1 MSPVKA
7 MMYFMCVNGMLSLF
21 SIVGVFGMVSSL
33 GASGWNIDLNTVL
46 GTGPEGI
53 GFTGV
58 AAIVGGLTSVIG
70 YFAGINPF
78 VATAYGIVVGFFIRT
93 FTAVFSVMYSI
104 QKAMPEGGAILG
116 GFILIIASIYA
127 ISVIWTLVQMATG
140 GTESYE

>member
-21 SIVGVFGMVSSL
+21 SIVGVFSMSSQL
-33 GASGWNIDLNTVL
+33 GASGWSVDLNSTL
-46 GTGPEGI
+46 GNI
-53 GFTGV
+53 GFTGIAGV
-58 AAIVGGLTSVIG
+58 VGGFTFIVAYMS
-70 YFAGINPF
+70 GISPI
-78 VATAYGIVVGFFIRT
+78 VAMAYGVVVGFFTKT
-93 FTAVFSVMYSI
+93 FTTVFSLMYNI